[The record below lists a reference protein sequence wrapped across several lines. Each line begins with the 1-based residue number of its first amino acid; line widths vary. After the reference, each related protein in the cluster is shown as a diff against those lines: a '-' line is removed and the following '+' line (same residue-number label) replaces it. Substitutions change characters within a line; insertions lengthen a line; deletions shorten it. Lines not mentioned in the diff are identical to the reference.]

1 MNGFEPWP
9 LVSKATTQPTVPL
22 GNGSGSIGRAVASE
36 TRSLRFTSS
45 DQQNFYTDHVLTYL
59 GRKDENE
66 EKEAENEL
74 SFLKKSV
81 PLPILTV
88 FIFLSRKVGS
98 VKSNTEAVD

>member
-66 EKEAENEL
+66 EKEAENDL

-88 FIFLSRKVGS
+88 FIFLSRKVCS